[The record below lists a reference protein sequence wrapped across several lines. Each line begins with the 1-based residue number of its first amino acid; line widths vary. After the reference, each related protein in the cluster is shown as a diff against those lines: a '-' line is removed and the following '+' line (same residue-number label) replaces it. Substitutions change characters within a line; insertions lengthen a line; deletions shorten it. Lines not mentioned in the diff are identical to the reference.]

1 MAEHDPHEAADTNN
15 DIATLN
21 PNEVVP
27 PVDLVSSQ
35 LTMRALLTGMVFG
48 GTLSVCNVYLGLKIG
63 WGTNMSITGILLG
76 YAFWKTLEGIT
87 RGKVSEFG
95 VLE

>member
-1 MAEHDPHEAADTNN
+1 MAEQDPPEAADTNN
-15 DIATLN
+15 DIATPN

-35 LTMRALLTGMVFG
+35 LTVRAVLTGMVLG

-76 YAFWKTLEGIT
+76 YA
-87 RGKVSEFG
+87 
-95 VLE
+95 